1 VGLEKPMPYGFRLYP
16 NPNSGKFR
24 VDLQGFSRG
33 KLQISLYNAL
43 GQMVYRD
50 ALMVEDLDAG
60 FSVDLGAT
68 DVGLYWL
75 QVQQEHRVLQERVM
89 IVR

>member
-1 VGLEKPMPYGFRLYP
+1 
-16 NPNSGKFR
+16 
-24 VDLQGFSRG
+24 
-33 KLQISLYNAL
+33 
-43 GQMVYRD
+43 MVYRD